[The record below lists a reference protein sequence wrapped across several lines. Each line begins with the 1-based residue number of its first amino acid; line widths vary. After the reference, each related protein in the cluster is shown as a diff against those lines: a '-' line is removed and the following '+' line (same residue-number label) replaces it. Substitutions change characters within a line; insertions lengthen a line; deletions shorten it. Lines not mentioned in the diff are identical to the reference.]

1 MSVSMILI
9 VLGALLV
16 IEGIPYFAFP
26 GKVKEWA
33 LVLQEIPDKSL
44 RITGM
49 AAMAFGL
56 VILFLARVFY

>member
-1 MSVSMILI
+1 MSVSLILI
-9 VLGALLV
+9 VLGALLI

-26 GKVKEWA
+26 RKVKVWT

-44 RITGM
+44 RITGI

-56 VILFLARVFY
+56 IILFLTKVFY

>member
-1 MSVSMILI
+1 MSVSLILI

-26 GKVKEWA
+26 KKVKEWA

-44 RITGM
+44 RVTGI
-49 AAMAFGL
+49 AAIVFGL
-56 VILFLARVFY
+56 MILFLTRVVF

>member
-1 MSVSMILI
+1 MSVSLILI

-26 GKVKEWA
+26 KKVKEWA

-44 RITGM
+44 RVTGI
-49 AAMAFGL
+49 AAIVFGL
-56 VILFLARVFY
+56 MILFLTRVFS